1 MLFCSAC
8 LCACRKKN
16 ISPQPEEKT
25 GSITG
30 TVSPIGAASTVII
43 LKDGDPVDKIQQTV
57 PDATTGRFSFSGLQ
71 PGTYALM
78 SEPVIGY
85 MPTDNQAIE
94 VKAEQETAVALVFN
108 NYPISTPDIPINFE
122 SGFST
127 RAQYKNQTL
136 TITKFRSEGKYGQLG
151 YKTFELTIQLDAV
164 TGTGTY
170 VCDAVSKSSIR
181 YVSAYDG
188 TIGFRTWGSKTTNGF
203 ATVTITTFDPDRKK
217 VSGTFNG
224 NLPAIA
230 GTKGTV
236 IITDGAFD
244 VVYQ

>member
-1 MLFCSAC
+1 MLLCSAC
-8 LCACRKKN
+8 LGACRKKN
-16 ISPQPEEKT
+16 ILPQPEEKT
-25 GSITG
+25 GSISG
-30 TVSPIGAASTVII
+30 TVSPIGSASTVII
-43 LKDGDPVDKIQQTV
+43 LRDGDPVDKIQKTV
-57 PDATTGRFSFSGLQ
+57 PDATTGRFSFSGLK
-71 PGTYALM
+71 PGTYAVM
-78 SEPVIGY
+78 GEPVNGY

-94 VKAEQETAVALVFN
+94 IKAEQESAVVLFFTN
-108 NYPISTPDIPINFE
+108 LITTPDIPISFK

-136 TITKFRSEGKYGQLG
+136 TIVKFRSEGRYGQLG

-170 VCDAVSKSSIR
+170 VCDAVSKSFVR

-188 TIGFRTWGSKTTNGF
+188 TIGFRTWGSKTTNGT
-203 ATVTITTFDPDRKK
+203 ATVIITTFDPDSKK

-224 NLPAIA
+224 SLPAIA
-230 GTKGTV
+230 GTRGTV
-236 IITDGAFD
+236 VTTEGAFD